1 MEERR
6 ELLNEL
12 GLEESIVFENPSYD
26 KAIIGYD
33 DTERRVIYDYEL
45 MAECLMEQDGMS
57 YEEAIEFIDYNT
69 CRAIPYAGPNAPIV
83 MHGITDYLDYETHKD
98 YNFDANH
105 ELNKCVEWTR
115 QWFEENGKGC
125 NAVIGMSGGKDS
137 TIAAAILCLA
147 LGCDRVIGVAMPDEG
162 QSINDADKIC
172 KYLGMKYIE
181 APIGKM
187 TAAFKN
193 MWYEFND
200 EDFKWSNQ
208 TTQNIPP
215 RLRMTMLFA
224 IAQTYNGRVVNTCN
238 LSEDYIGYS
247 TIFGD
252 LAGTFSPIKNF
263 TVQELLAIGDE
274 LGLPK
279 KWTYKIPDDG
289 LPHSMPDEEK
299 FGFSYKTLDN
309 WIRKGEVPDA
319 DTFSKIQKM
328 HLSNLFKDRI
338 VRIPSYDPQFPVH

>member
-33 DTERRVIYDYEL
+33 DTEHRVIYDYEL

-83 MHGITDYLDYETHKD
+83 MHGITDYLDYETHKN

-125 NAVIGMSGGKDS
+125 NAVLGMSGGKDS

-147 LGCDRVIGVAMPDEG
+147 IGCDRVIGVAMPEEG
-162 QSINDADKIC
+162 QDINEADKIC
-172 KYLGMKYIE
+172 KHLGMKYIKC
-181 APIGKM
+181 PIGDICNAAYKAAEDSVTDVTTQ
-187 TAAFKN
+187 TA
-193 MWYEFND
+193 
-200 EDFKWSNQ
+200 
-208 TTQNIPP
+208 QNIPP
-215 RLRMTMLFA
+215 RVRMTMLYA
-224 IAQTYNGRVVNTCN
+224 IAQSVNGRVVNTCN
-238 LSEDYIGYS
+238 LSEDYIGYC
-247 TIFGD
+247 TLFGD
-252 LAGTFSPIKNF
+252 NVGSFSPIKNF
-263 TVQELLAIGDE
+263 TVEELLAIGNE
-274 LGLPK
+274 LGLPRE
-279 KWTYKIPDDG
+279 WVYKTPDDG
-289 LPHSMPDEEK
+289 LPHSQPDEEK
-299 FGFSYKTLDN
+299 FGFSYATLDA

-319 DTFSKIQKM
+319 ETFSKIQKM

>member
-1 MEERR
+1 MSRERR
-6 ELLNEL
+6 DLLNEL

-33 DTERRVIYDYEL
+33 DAEGRVIYDYEL

-57 YEEAIEFIDYNT
+57 YEDAVEFIDYNT

-83 MHGITDYLDYETHKD
+83 MHGITDYLDCETHKD
-98 YNFDANH
+98 YNFDARS

-115 QWFEENGKGC
+115 QWFDENGKGC

-137 TIAAAILCLA
+137 TITAAILCLA
-147 LGCDRVIGVAMPDEG
+147 LGSDRVIGVAMPEHGQKINEADE
-162 QSINDADKIC
+162 IC
-172 KYLGMKYIE
+172 KHLGMKYIE
-181 APIGKM
+181 CPIGDVCSAAYNAA
-187 TAAFKN
+187 TASVG
-193 MWYEFND
+193 D
-200 EDFKWSNQ
+200 VTVQ
-208 TTQNIPP
+208 TSQNIPP
-215 RLRMTMLFA
+215 RIRMTMLFA
-224 IAQTYNGRVVNTCN
+224 IAQSMNGRVANTCN
-238 LSEDYIGYS
+238 LSEDYVGYS

-279 KWTYKIPDDG
+279 KWVHKTPDDG

-299 FGFSYKTLDN
+299 FGFSYKTLDD
-309 WIRKGEVPDA
+309 WIRKGEVPDSE
-319 DTFSKIQKM
+319 TFSKIQKM

-338 VRIPSYDPQFPVH
+338 VRIPSYDPQFPIH